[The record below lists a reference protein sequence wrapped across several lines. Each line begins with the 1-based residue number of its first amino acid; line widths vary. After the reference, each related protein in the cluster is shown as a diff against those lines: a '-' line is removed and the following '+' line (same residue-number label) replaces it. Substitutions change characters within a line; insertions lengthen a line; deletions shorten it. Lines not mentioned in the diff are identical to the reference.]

1 MDVDVD
7 AVVEQ
12 WISSVTMQMRLRAL
26 ASIFSSDVARPDGA
40 FELKYFESSKNA
52 EEEWTRGG
60 ARSPRVERRANA
72 WSIASG
78 RERERDQGSRID
90 FHFD

>member
-12 WISSVTMQMRLRAL
+12 WIVCDDADATARSRV
-26 ASIFSSDVARPDGA
+26 IFFSDVARPDGA

-78 RERERDQGSRID
+78 RERERPREQN
-90 FHFD
+90 